1 MRDAAPPRPRGRP
14 SRRAALL
21 AAAIEVLHR
30 RGIRDMTL
38 EEVSS
43 ASGLTR
49 GAIYWHFTSK
59 ERLVEEAL
67 AATVLPLERLKRRMG
82 EEACLTLARA
92 VADCVREERHRG
104 FCLTLLFNAA
114 EPAARARMA
123 RIRLAV
129 TRFLARA
136 CVERARGPRDEVRRH
151 RLRLAQ
157 AFVLG
162 ALIELMGAE
171 MRQRVDER
179 ELAASLRALVARPC
193 VALHGADGAMSGA

>member
-1 MRDAAPPRPRGRP
+1 MTELAPSPGLTPGSADVSDASARAFADPNDLGVARAAALFEHMQPEKAAEMLHPVLAGRP
-14 SRRAALL
+14 
-21 AAAIEVLHR
+21 
-30 RGIRDMTL
+30 D
-38 EEVSS
+38 S
-43 ASGLTR
+43 APGWIL
-49 GAIYWHFTSK
+49 
-59 ERLVEEAL
+59 
-67 AATVLPLERLKRRMG
+67 
-82 EEACLTLARA
+82 
-92 VADCVREERHRG
+92 
-104 FCLTLLFNAA
+104 
-114 EPAARARMA
+114 MA